1 MDFHRQM
8 EMVSH
13 DHVGRHAPAVTL
25 HRLTQGAFKRLSSTP
40 PPQMGERGGKEKRG

>member
-13 DHVGRHAPAVTL
+13 DHLGMHAPAVTL
-25 HRLTQGAFKRLSSTP
+25 RRFTQGAFKPLSSPLP
-40 PPQMGERGGKEKRG
+40 PPKWVNGNYPG